1 MYVLSFNIFGSKVL
15 FHGPQAITYLSAE
28 ILFPLNNIDLLLS
41 IFLSSILTSPIKN
54 FPPSWLNFLTTFLQH
69 LLAINAPAFFSKYI
83 LFISS
88 KCINGYFFFASD
100 FEISSIE
107 CPTFSIWTFD
117 FVT

>member
-1 MYVLSFNIFGSKVL
+1 MDLIYTVLDRLGTSKRQVYINGLKSIPIYKELLEHCNSNVELIKLDPSF
-15 FHGPQAITYLSAE
+15 
-28 ILFPLNNIDLLLS
+28 DLEDH
-41 IFLSSILTSPIKN
+41 T
-54 FPPSWLNFLTTFLQH
+54 
-69 LLAINAPAFFSKYI
+69 
-83 LFISS
+83 LFISP